1 MQCLASSASSAA
13 AAAGRLACASV
24 ITPIR
29 STRPRYGTAT
39 WASVRECRLRVVAE
53 HGGGVR
59 GLSLSAV
66 WSSYS
71 CWVAPDR
78 FVPRSLVWATD
89 LDVLA
94 LDRVVERRSG
104 YLVVRSPGNP
114 EYYWG
119 NFLLFD
125 DPPCESDGVRWEA
138 LFDEAFADEPR
149 VRHRTFA
156 WDTTDGRLGAA
167 REEFEARGYRVEET
181 IGLVA
186 EAGALFPHDRGNREV
201 QVRALDPFGDTEL
214 WDGVLE
220 LQIAGRDPVHEEGGY
235 RAFSRARRSSCGSSF
250 RRGGARGMSRST
262 PNTTQVVGS
271 CGIVVT
277 TGRGRYQAVATALAH
292 RRRGICSRLVVE
304 ASRLSME
311 AFGTERFVIAA
322 DVGYH
327 ALTLYESLGFARRER
342 VAGVLLMPSHR

>member
-1 MQCLASSASSAA
+1 MA
-13 AAAGRLACASV
+13 
-24 ITPIR
+24 
-29 STRPRYGTAT
+29 
-39 WASVRECRLRVVAE
+39 
-53 HGGGVR
+53 GGVR

-78 FVPRSLVWATD
+78 LVPRSLVWATD

-94 LDRVVERRSG
+94 LDRVLERRSG

-125 DPPCESDGVRWEA
+125 DPPGKSEGVRWEA

-156 WDTTDGRLGAA
+156 WDTTDGRLGVA

-186 EAGALFPHDRGNREV
+186 EAGALLPHDRGNREV
-201 QVRALDPFGDTEL
+201 QVRALDPFGDSEL

-220 LQIAGRDPVHEEGGY
+220 LQIAGRDPVHEEGEY
-235 RAFSRARRSSCGSSF
+235 RAFSRARQVELRELFQAG
-250 RRGGARGMSRST
+250 RGTWYVALAR
-262 PNTTQVVGS
+262 NTTQVVGS

-277 TGRGRYQAVATALAH
+277 TGRGRYQAVDTALAY

-327 ALTLYESLGFARRER
+327 ALMLYESLGFARRER
-342 VAGVLLMPSHR
+342 VAGVLLMPSHG